1 MFSLDLDCSEED
13 VLRFT
18 SLVHFAAGWWKWN
31 AYGGKG
37 GYASIPKHLVMLCKV
52 FSSVDE
58 EVGGIDVFIVL
69 VARASVVAVPESLF
83 VLATAW
89 ADWAGARHA
98 FFDPPG
104 LGPGSASGDVHE
116 DACILMVVV
125 FPQ

>member
-1 MFSLDLDCSEED
+1 
-13 VLRFT
+13 
-18 SLVHFAAGWWKWN
+18 
-31 AYGGKG
+31 
-37 GYASIPKHLVMLCKV
+37 MLCEV
-52 FSSVDE
+52 FPSVDE
-58 EVGGIDVFIVL
+58 EVGGIDVFIIL
-69 VARASVVAVPESLF
+69 VAGASVVAVPESLF

-89 ADWAGARHA
+89 ADWASARHA